1 MELLTE
7 LAFIRETIGR
17 PGSGSLADRHFRAT
31 GLVSSGS
38 RRSHARFTQPGPPNT
53 LKALFFLSAFH
64 ALSCW
69 FPAIAQETRG
79 NDANGPKYDLRTET
93 KLKATVEEVKLPP
106 KGREKEIAHLLGKIG
121 TKIVDVYLC
130 PSSFLN
136 EIGVSFSKDEIAFTG
151 SKVKQEGADLVLARE
166 VVRGNDTLV
175 LRDEKG
181 NPVWSWQRKN

>member
-1 MELLTE
+1 M
-7 LAFIRETIGR
+7 R
-17 PGSGSLADRHFRAT
+17 GSPKS
-31 GLVSSGS
+31 
-38 RRSHARFTQPGPPNT
+38 GPPNT
-53 LKALFFLSAFH
+53 LKGLFFIAAFH
-64 ALSCW
+64 ALFCW

-79 NDANGPKYDLRTET
+79 NDAIAPKYDPRTET

-106 KGREKEIAHLLGKIG
+106 KGREKEIAHLLGKVG
-121 TKIVDVYLC
+121 TEIVDVYLC

-136 EIGVSFSKDEIAFTG
+136 EMGVSFSKGDEIAVTG

-181 NPVWSWQRKN
+181 NPVWSRQRKN